1 MSGIA
6 LIIIFAAAIAIMVVA
21 ISKWHLHPFIAI
33 LLTALIFGIVSG
45 IPLPQMTTLI
55 GSGFS
60 KIFAGI
66 GLVII
71 FGTLMGTI
79 LEQSGAALKIA
90 DCIIKLLGKRH
101 PVLSMAIMG
110 WVVSIPVFCDS
121 GFVVLNPIRE
131 ALVKKTQSSPVAM
144 TVALSGGLYLSHVFI
159 PPTPGPLAAAE
170 TLGLSGNLLL
180 VMGMGLLCSIFP
192 MFLLIIF
199 SNYIGKRISC
209 SADASTNTAS
219 SNSTTSACTTNASTG
234 TPSANSTDADRN
246 TDAAHSTDAST
257 GTPSA
262 NSTDAD
268 RIAAEYNAIIEKS
281 GRLPSAALS
290 FAPIIVPIILMSLAS
305 ILQGA
310 EMQQQLKDV
319 VLFLSNPT
327 IALAIGLLFAT
338 FLLKR
343 GSGFEE
349 MVENS
354 LKRSGPILFI
364 TAAGSVLGNIV
375 AGSPLVGFITDN
387 AQVLNGLGLLFPFL
401 VAAMLKSSMG
411 SSSVAIITAAGI
423 VAPFAKA
430 MGLASP
436 IGLTLICMAVGA
448 GSMTVSHSNDS
459 YFWVVTKF
467 GKMDIKSGYKTQ
479 TLATLILGLGA
490 LAELYIISLFI

>member
-131 ALVKKTQSSPVAM
+131 ALVKNTQSSPVAM

-192 MFLLIIF
+192 MFLLILF
-199 SNYIGKRISC
+199 SNYIGRRISC
-209 SADASTNTAS
+209 SADASTNTAYS
-219 SNSTTSACTTNASTG
+219 SSTTSACTT
-234 TPSANSTDADRN
+234 
-246 TDAAHSTDAST
+246 DAST
-257 GTPSA
+257 NTSSSS
-262 NSTDAD
+262 STDAD

-281 GRLPSAALS
+281 GKLPSAALS

-423 VAPFAKA
+423 VAPFAEA
-430 MGLASP
+430 MELASP
-436 IGLTLICMAVGA
+436 IDTRHKPLP
-448 GSMTVSHSNDS
+448 H
-459 YFWVVTKF
+459 
-467 GKMDIKSGYKTQ
+467 
-479 TLATLILGLGA
+479 
-490 LAELYIISLFI
+490 

>member
-192 MFLLIIF
+192 MFLLILF
-199 SNYIGKRISC
+199 SNYIGRRISC
-209 SADASTNTAS
+209 STDASTNTAS
-219 SNSTTSACTTNASTG
+219 SSSTTSACTTN
-234 TPSANSTDADRN
+234 
-246 TDAAHSTDAST
+246 AST

-281 GRLPSAALS
+281 GKLPSAALS

-423 VAPFAKA
+423 VAPFAEA

-467 GKMDIKSGYKTQ
+467 GRMDIKSGYKTQ

>member
-71 FGTLMGTI
+71 FGTLMGTF

-131 ALVKKTQSSPVAM
+131 ALVKKTQSSSVAM

-192 MFLLIIF
+192 MFLLILF
-199 SNYIGKRISC
+199 SNYIGRRISC
-209 SADASTNTAS
+209 SADASTNTAYS
-219 SNSTTSACTTNASTG
+219 SSTTSACTTN
-234 TPSANSTDADRN
+234 
-246 TDAAHSTDAST
+246 AST

-281 GRLPSAALS
+281 GKLPSAALS

-319 VLFLSNPT
+319 VFFLSNPT

-343 GSGFEE
+343 GSGFED

-423 VAPFAKA
+423 VAPFAEA

-436 IGLTLICMAVGA
+436 IDTRLKPLP
-448 GSMTVSHSNDS
+448 H
-459 YFWVVTKF
+459 
-467 GKMDIKSGYKTQ
+467 
-479 TLATLILGLGA
+479 
-490 LAELYIISLFI
+490 

>member
-6 LIIIFAAAIAIMVVA
+6 LIIIFVAAIAIMVVA

-192 MFLLIIF
+192 MFLLILF
-199 SNYIGKRISC
+199 SNYIGRRISC

-219 SNSTTSACTTNASTG
+219 SSSTTSACT
-234 TPSANSTDADRN
+234 
-246 TDAAHSTDAST
+246 TDAST

-262 NSTDAD
+262 SSTSSASSTDAAHSTDAD

-281 GRLPSAALS
+281 DKLPSAALS

-343 GSGFEE
+343 GSEFEE

-375 AGSPLVGFITDN
+375 AG
-387 AQVLNGLGLLFPFL
+387 
-401 VAAMLKSSMG
+401 
-411 SSSVAIITAAGI
+411 I
-423 VAPFAKA
+423 VAPFAEA

-436 IGLTLICMAVGA
+436 IDTRHKPLP
-448 GSMTVSHSNDS
+448 H
-459 YFWVVTKF
+459 
-467 GKMDIKSGYKTQ
+467 
-479 TLATLILGLGA
+479 
-490 LAELYIISLFI
+490 

>member
-6 LIIIFAAAIAIMVVA
+6 LIIIFAVAIAIMVVA

-33 LLTALIFGIVSG
+33 LLTAFIFGIVSG
-45 IPLPQMTTLI
+45 IPLPQITTLI

-192 MFLLIIF
+192 MFLLI
-199 SNYIGKRISC
+199 
-209 SADASTNTAS
+209 
-219 SNSTTSACTTNASTG
+219 
-234 TPSANSTDADRN
+234 
-246 TDAAHSTDAST
+246 
-257 GTPSA
+257 
-262 NSTDAD
+262 
-268 RIAAEYNAIIEKS
+268 
-281 GRLPSAALS
+281 
-290 FAPIIVPIILMSLAS
+290 
-305 ILQGA
+305 
-310 EMQQQLKDV
+310 
-319 VLFLSNPT
+319 LFSNPT

-423 VAPFAKA
+423 VAPFAEA

-467 GKMDIKSGYKTQ
+467 GRMDIKSGYKTQ

>member
-131 ALVKKTQSSPVAM
+131 ALVKNTQSSPVAM

-192 MFLLIIF
+192 MFLLILF
-199 SNYIGKRISC
+199 SNYIGRRISC
-209 SADASTNTAS
+209 SADASTNTAYS
-219 SNSTTSACTTNASTG
+219 SSTTSACTT
-234 TPSANSTDADRN
+234 
-246 TDAAHSTDAST
+246 DAST
-257 GTPSA
+257 NTSSSS
-262 NSTDAD
+262 STDAD

-281 GRLPSAALS
+281 GKLPSAALS

-423 VAPFAKA
+423 VAPFAEA

-436 IGLTLICMAVGA
+436 IDTRHKPLP
-448 GSMTVSHSNDS
+448 H
-459 YFWVVTKF
+459 
-467 GKMDIKSGYKTQ
+467 
-479 TLATLILGLGA
+479 
-490 LAELYIISLFI
+490 

>member
-192 MFLLIIF
+192 MFLLILF

-209 SADASTNTAS
+209 STDASTSTAS
-219 SNSTTSACTTNASTG
+219 SSSTTSACT
-234 TPSANSTDADRN
+234 
-246 TDAAHSTDAST
+246 TDAST

-262 NSTDAD
+262 SSTDAD
-268 RIAAEYNAIIEKS
+268 RIAAKYNSIIEKS
-281 GRLPSAALS
+281 GKLPSAALS

-375 AGSPLVGFITDN
+375 AG
-387 AQVLNGLGLLFPFL
+387 
-401 VAAMLKSSMG
+401 
-411 SSSVAIITAAGI
+411 I

-436 IGLTLICMAVGA
+436 IDTRHKPLP
-448 GSMTVSHSNDS
+448 H
-459 YFWVVTKF
+459 
-467 GKMDIKSGYKTQ
+467 
-479 TLATLILGLGA
+479 
-490 LAELYIISLFI
+490 

>member
-192 MFLLIIF
+192 MFLLILF

-209 SADASTNTAS
+209 STDASTNTAS
-219 SNSTTSACTTNASTG
+219 SSSTTSACTT
-234 TPSANSTDADRN
+234 
-246 TDAAHSTDAST
+246 DAST
-257 GTPSA
+257 NTSSA
-262 NSTDAD
+262 SSTDAD

-281 GRLPSAALS
+281 GKLPSTALS

-423 VAPFAKA
+423 VAPFAEA

-467 GKMDIKSGYKTQ
+467 GRMDIKSGYKTQ

>member
-192 MFLLIIF
+192 MFLLILF
-199 SNYIGKRISC
+199 SNYIGRRISC
-209 SADASTNTAS
+209 STDASTSTAS
-219 SNSTTSACTTNASTG
+219 SSSTTSACT
-234 TPSANSTDADRN
+234 
-246 TDAAHSTDAST
+246 TDAST
-257 GTPSA
+257 GTPSPS
-262 NSTDAD
+262 STDAD

-281 GRLPSAALS
+281 GKLPSAALS

-423 VAPFAKA
+423 VAPFAEA

-467 GKMDIKSGYKTQ
+467 GRMDIKSGYKTQ

>member
-1 MSGIA
+1 
-6 LIIIFAAAIAIMVVA
+6 MVVA

-192 MFLLIIF
+192 MFLLILF
-199 SNYIGKRISC
+199 SNYIGRRISC
-209 SADASTNTAS
+209 STDASTNTAYS
-219 SNSTTSACTTNASTG
+219 SSTTSACT
-234 TPSANSTDADRN
+234 
-246 TDAAHSTDAST
+246 TDAST

-262 NSTDAD
+262 SSTDAD
-268 RIAAEYNAIIEKS
+268 RIAAEYNAIIDKS
-281 GRLPSAALS
+281 DKLPSAALS
-290 FAPIIVPIILMSLAS
+290 FAPIIVPIILMALAS

-467 GKMDIKSGYKTQ
+467 GRMDIKSG
-479 TLATLILGLGA
+479 
-490 LAELYIISLFI
+490 

>member
-131 ALVKKTQSSPVAM
+131 ALVKKTKSSPVAM

-192 MFLLIIF
+192 MFLLILF

-209 SADASTNTAS
+209 STDASTNTAS
-219 SNSTTSACTTNASTG
+219 TS
-234 TPSANSTDADRN
+234 STDE
-246 TDAAHSTDAST
+246 STST
-257 GTPSA
+257 SSSS
-262 NSTDAD
+262 STDAD

-281 GRLPSAALS
+281 GKLPSAALS

-375 AGSPLVGFITDN
+375 AGSPLVSFITDN

-423 VAPFAKA
+423 VAPFAEA

-436 IGLTLICMAVGA
+436 IDTRHKPLP
-448 GSMTVSHSNDS
+448 H
-459 YFWVVTKF
+459 
-467 GKMDIKSGYKTQ
+467 
-479 TLATLILGLGA
+479 
-490 LAELYIISLFI
+490 

>member
-192 MFLLIIF
+192 MFLLIRF
-199 SNYIGKRISC
+199 SNYIGRRISC

-219 SNSTTSACTTNASTG
+219 SSSTTSACTTDAS
-234 TPSANSTDADRN
+234 NSTSSASS
-246 TDAAHSTDAST
+246 TDAAHSTDAT
-257 GTPSA
+257 
-262 NSTDAD
+262 
-268 RIAAEYNAIIEKS
+268 RIAAKYNAIIEKS
-281 GRLPSAALS
+281 GKLPSAALS

-467 GKMDIKSGYKTQ
+467 GRMDIKSGYKTQ

>member
-90 DCIIKLLGKRH
+90 DYIIKLLGKRH
-101 PVLSMAIMG
+101 PVLSMALMG

-170 TLGLSGNLLL
+170 TLGLSSNLLL

-192 MFLLIIF
+192 MFLLILF
-199 SNYIGKRISC
+199 SNYIGRRISC
-209 SADASTNTAS
+209 SADASTNIAYS
-219 SNSTTSACTTNASTG
+219 SSTTSACTTNASTG
-234 TPSANSTDADRN
+234 TPSTS
-246 TDAAHSTDAST
+246 
-257 GTPSA
+257 
-262 NSTDAD
+262 STDAD

-281 GRLPSAALS
+281 GKLPYAALS

-423 VAPFAKA
+423 VAPFAEA

-467 GKMDIKSGYKTQ
+467 GRMDIKSGYKTQ

>member
-101 PVLSMAIMG
+101 PVLSMALMG

-170 TLGLSGNLLL
+170 TLGLSGDLLL
-180 VMGMGLLCSIFP
+180 VMGIGLLCSIFP
-192 MFLLIIF
+192 MFLLILF

-219 SNSTTSACTTNASTG
+219 SSSTTSACT
-234 TPSANSTDADRN
+234 
-246 TDAAHSTDAST
+246 TDAST

-262 NSTDAD
+262 SSTDAD
-268 RIAAEYNAIIEKS
+268 RIAAKYNAIIEKS
-281 GRLPSAALS
+281 GKLPSAALS

-423 VAPFAKA
+423 VAPFAEA

-467 GKMDIKSGYKTQ
+467 GRMDIKSGYKTQ

>member
-45 IPLPQMTTLI
+45 TPLPQMTTLI

-192 MFLLIIF
+192 MFLLILF
-199 SNYIGKRISC
+199 SNYIGRRISC
-209 SADASTNTAS
+209 STDASTNTAS
-219 SNSTTSACTTNASTG
+219 SSSTTSACTTNASTG
-234 TPSANSTDADRN
+234 TPSAS
-246 TDAAHSTDAST
+246 
-257 GTPSA
+257 
-262 NSTDAD
+262 STDAD

-281 GRLPSAALS
+281 GKLPSASLS

-327 IALAIGLLFAT
+327 IALAIGLFFAT

-423 VAPFAKA
+423 VAPFAEA

-467 GKMDIKSGYKTQ
+467 GRMDIKSGYKTQ

>member
-101 PVLSMAIMG
+101 PVLSMALMG

-131 ALVKKTQSSPVAM
+131 ALVKKTHSSHVAM

-192 MFLLIIF
+192 MFLLILF

-209 SADASTNTAS
+209 STDESTNTAS
-219 SNSTTSACTTNASTG
+219 SSSTTSACTTDAS
-234 TPSANSTDADRN
+234 NSTSSASS
-246 TDAAHSTDAST
+246 TDAAHSTDAT
-257 GTPSA
+257 
-262 NSTDAD
+262 

-436 IGLTLICMAVGA
+436 IDTRHKPLP
-448 GSMTVSHSNDS
+448 H
-459 YFWVVTKF
+459 
-467 GKMDIKSGYKTQ
+467 
-479 TLATLILGLGA
+479 
-490 LAELYIISLFI
+490 

>member
-192 MFLLIIF
+192 MFLLILF

-209 SADASTNTAS
+209 STDASTNTAS
-219 SNSTTSACTTNASTG
+219 SS
-234 TPSANSTDADRN
+234 STDA
-246 TDAAHSTDAST
+246 T
-257 GTPSA
+257 
-262 NSTDAD
+262 
-268 RIAAEYNAIIEKS
+268 RIAAKYNSIIEKS
-281 GRLPSAALS
+281 GKLPSAALS

-354 LKRSGPILFI
+354 LKRSEPILFI

-423 VAPFAKA
+423 VAPFAEA

-436 IGLTLICMAVGA
+436 IDTRHKPLP
-448 GSMTVSHSNDS
+448 H
-459 YFWVVTKF
+459 
-467 GKMDIKSGYKTQ
+467 
-479 TLATLILGLGA
+479 
-490 LAELYIISLFI
+490 

>member
-33 LLTALIFGIVSG
+33 LLTALTFGIVSG

-192 MFLLIIF
+192 MFLLILF

-209 SADASTNTAS
+209 STDASTSTAS
-219 SNSTTSACTTNASTG
+219 SSSTTSACT
-234 TPSANSTDADRN
+234 
-246 TDAAHSTDAST
+246 TDAST

-262 NSTDAD
+262 SSTDAD
-268 RIAAEYNAIIEKS
+268 RIAAKYNSIIEKS
-281 GRLPSAALS
+281 GKLPSAALS

-375 AGSPLVGFITDN
+375 AG
-387 AQVLNGLGLLFPFL
+387 
-401 VAAMLKSSMG
+401 
-411 SSSVAIITAAGI
+411 I

-430 MGLASP
+430 MELASP
-436 IGLTLICMAVGA
+436 IDTRHKPLP
-448 GSMTVSHSNDS
+448 H
-459 YFWVVTKF
+459 
-467 GKMDIKSGYKTQ
+467 
-479 TLATLILGLGA
+479 
-490 LAELYIISLFI
+490 

>member
-192 MFLLIIF
+192 MFLLILF
-199 SNYIGKRISC
+199 SNYIGRRISC
-209 SADASTNTAS
+209 
-219 SNSTTSACTTNASTG
+219 
-234 TPSANSTDADRN
+234 
-246 TDAAHSTDAST
+246 STDAST
-257 GTPSA
+257 
-262 NSTDAD
+262 STDAD

-281 GRLPSAALS
+281 GKLPSTALS

-430 MGLASP
+430 MELASP
-436 IGLTLICMAVGA
+436 IDTRHKPLP
-448 GSMTVSHSNDS
+448 H
-459 YFWVVTKF
+459 
-467 GKMDIKSGYKTQ
+467 
-479 TLATLILGLGA
+479 
-490 LAELYIISLFI
+490 

>member
-192 MFLLIIF
+192 MFLLILF
-199 SNYIGKRISC
+199 SNYIGRRISC
-209 SADASTNTAS
+209 SAAS
-219 SNSTTSACTTNASTG
+219 SS
-234 TPSANSTDADRN
+234 STDA
-246 TDAAHSTDAST
+246 T
-257 GTPSA
+257 
-262 NSTDAD
+262 
-268 RIAAEYNAIIEKS
+268 RIAAKYNAIIEKS
-281 GRLPSAALS
+281 GKLPSAALS

-423 VAPFAKA
+423 VAPFAEA
-430 MGLASP
+430 MGLAST

-467 GKMDIKSGYKTQ
+467 GRMDIKSGYKTQ

>member
-101 PVLSMAIMG
+101 PVLSMALMG

-170 TLGLSGNLLL
+170 TLGLSSNLLL

-192 MFLLIIF
+192 MFLLILF

-209 SADASTNTAS
+209 STAS
-219 SNSTTSACTTNASTG
+219 AS
-234 TPSANSTDADRN
+234 S
-246 TDAAHSTDAST
+246 TDAAHSTDAT
-257 GTPSA
+257 
-262 NSTDAD
+262 
-268 RIAAEYNAIIEKS
+268 RIAAKYNSIIEKS

-423 VAPFAKA
+423 VAPFAEA

-467 GKMDIKSGYKTQ
+467 GRMDIKSGYKTQ

>member
-6 LIIIFAAAIAIMVVA
+6 LIIIFVAAIAIMVVA

-192 MFLLIIF
+192 MFLLILF
-199 SNYIGKRISC
+199 SNYIGRRISC
-209 SADASTNTAS
+209 STDASTNTAS
-219 SNSTTSACTTNASTG
+219 SSSTTSACT
-234 TPSANSTDADRN
+234 
-246 TDAAHSTDAST
+246 TDAST

-262 NSTDAD
+262 SSTDAD
-268 RIAAEYNAIIEKS
+268 RIAAKYNSIIEKS
-281 GRLPSAALS
+281 GKLPSAALS

-375 AGSPLVGFITDN
+375 AG
-387 AQVLNGLGLLFPFL
+387 
-401 VAAMLKSSMG
+401 
-411 SSSVAIITAAGI
+411 I
-423 VAPFAKA
+423 VAPFAEA

-436 IGLTLICMAVGA
+436 IDTRHKPLP
-448 GSMTVSHSNDS
+448 H
-459 YFWVVTKF
+459 
-467 GKMDIKSGYKTQ
+467 
-479 TLATLILGLGA
+479 
-490 LAELYIISLFI
+490 

>member
-192 MFLLIIF
+192 MFLLILF

-209 SADASTNTAS
+209 STDASTSTAS
-219 SNSTTSACTTNASTG
+219 SSSTTSACT
-234 TPSANSTDADRN
+234 
-246 TDAAHSTDAST
+246 TDAST

-262 NSTDAD
+262 SSTDAD

-281 GRLPSAALS
+281 GKLPSASLS

-375 AGSPLVGFITDN
+375 AG
-387 AQVLNGLGLLFPFL
+387 
-401 VAAMLKSSMG
+401 
-411 SSSVAIITAAGI
+411 I

-436 IGLTLICMAVGA
+436 IDTRHKPLP
-448 GSMTVSHSNDS
+448 H
-459 YFWVVTKF
+459 
-467 GKMDIKSGYKTQ
+467 
-479 TLATLILGLGA
+479 
-490 LAELYIISLFI
+490 

>member
-192 MFLLIIF
+192 MFLLILF

-219 SNSTTSACTTNASTG
+219 SSSTTSACTTDASTS
-234 TPSANSTDADRN
+234 TPSASSTDA
-246 TDAAHSTDAST
+246 T
-257 GTPSA
+257 
-262 NSTDAD
+262 
-268 RIAAEYNAIIEKS
+268 RIAAEYNSIIEKS
-281 GRLPSAALS
+281 GKLPSTALS

-423 VAPFAKA
+423 VAPFAEA

-467 GKMDIKSGYKTQ
+467 GRMDIKSGYKTQ

>member
-192 MFLLIIF
+192 MFLLILF
-199 SNYIGKRISC
+199 SNYIGRRISC

-219 SNSTTSACTTNASTG
+219 SSSITSACT
-234 TPSANSTDADRN
+234 
-246 TDAAHSTDAST
+246 TDAST

-262 NSTDAD
+262 SSTDAT
-268 RIAAEYNAIIEKS
+268 RIAAKYNTIIEKS
-281 GRLPSAALS
+281 GKLPSAALS

-319 VLFLSNPT
+319 VFFLSNPT

-387 AQVLNGLGLLFPFL
+387 AQVLNGLGLIFPFL

-423 VAPFAKA
+423 VAPFAEA

-467 GKMDIKSGYKTQ
+467 GRMDIKSGYKTQ

>member
-192 MFLLIIF
+192 MFLLILF
-199 SNYIGKRISC
+199 SNYIGRRISC
-209 SADASTNTAS
+209 STDASTNTAS
-219 SNSTTSACTTNASTG
+219 SSSTTSACTTNASTG
-234 TPSANSTDADRN
+234 TPSANSTDADR
-246 TDAAHSTDAST
+246 
-257 GTPSA
+257 
-262 NSTDAD
+262 
-268 RIAAEYNAIIEKS
+268 IAAKYNAIIEKS
-281 GRLPSAALS
+281 GKLPSAALS

-375 AGSPLVGFITDN
+375 AGSPLVSFITYN

-423 VAPFAKA
+423 VAPFAEA

-467 GKMDIKSGYKTQ
+467 GRMDIKSGYKTQ

>member
-170 TLGLSGNLLL
+170 TLRLSSNLLL
-180 VMGMGLLCSIFP
+180 VMGIGLLCSIFP
-192 MFLLIIF
+192 MFLLILF

-209 SADASTNTAS
+209 S
-219 SNSTTSACTTNASTG
+219 TNASTG
-234 TPSANSTDADRN
+234 TPSAGSTDE
-246 TDAAHSTDAST
+246 STST
-257 GTPSA
+257 SSA

-268 RIAAEYNAIIEKS
+268 RIAAKYNSIIEKS

-375 AGSPLVGFITDN
+375 AGSPLVSFITDN

-423 VAPFAKA
+423 VAPFAEA

-467 GKMDIKSGYKTQ
+467 GRMDIKSGYKTQ

>member
-192 MFLLIIF
+192 MFLLILF
-199 SNYIGKRISC
+199 SNYIGRRISC
-209 SADASTNTAS
+209 
-219 SNSTTSACTTNASTG
+219 
-234 TPSANSTDADRN
+234 
-246 TDAAHSTDAST
+246 STDAST
-257 GTPSA
+257 
-262 NSTDAD
+262 STDAD
-268 RIAAEYNAIIEKS
+268 RIAAEYNAIIDKS
-281 GRLPSAALS
+281 GKLPSAALS

-467 GKMDIKSGYKTQ
+467 GRMDIKSGYKTQ

>member
-101 PVLSMAIMG
+101 PVLSMALMG

-192 MFLLIIF
+192 MFLLILF
-199 SNYIGKRISC
+199 SNYIGRRISC
-209 SADASTNTAS
+209 STDASTNTAS
-219 SNSTTSACTTNASTG
+219 SNTTSACTTNASTS
-234 TPSANSTDADRN
+234 TSSAS
-246 TDAAHSTDAST
+246 
-257 GTPSA
+257 
-262 NSTDAD
+262 STDAD
-268 RIAAEYNAIIEKS
+268 RIAAKYNAIIEKS
-281 GRLPSAALS
+281 GKLPSAALS

-375 AGSPLVGFITDN
+375 AG
-387 AQVLNGLGLLFPFL
+387 
-401 VAAMLKSSMG
+401 
-411 SSSVAIITAAGI
+411 I
-423 VAPFAKA
+423 VAPFAEA

-436 IGLTLICMAVGA
+436 IDTRLKPLP
-448 GSMTVSHSNDS
+448 H
-459 YFWVVTKF
+459 
-467 GKMDIKSGYKTQ
+467 
-479 TLATLILGLGA
+479 
-490 LAELYIISLFI
+490 

>member
-170 TLGLSGNLLL
+170 PLGLSSNLLL

-192 MFLLIIF
+192 MFLLILF
-199 SNYIGKRISC
+199 SNYIGRRISC
-209 SADASTNTAS
+209 
-219 SNSTTSACTTNASTG
+219 
-234 TPSANSTDADRN
+234 
-246 TDAAHSTDAST
+246 STDAST
-257 GTPSA
+257 
-262 NSTDAD
+262 NTDAD

-423 VAPFAKA
+423 VAPFAEA

-467 GKMDIKSGYKTQ
+467 GRMDIKSGYKTQ

>member
-131 ALVKKTQSSPVAM
+131 ALVKKTQSSPVAL

-192 MFLLIIF
+192 MFLLILF

-209 SADASTNTAS
+209 STDESTNTAS
-219 SNSTTSACTTNASTG
+219 SSSTTSACTTDAS
-234 TPSANSTDADRN
+234 NSTSSASS
-246 TDAAHSTDAST
+246 TDAAHSTDAT
-257 GTPSA
+257 
-262 NSTDAD
+262 
-268 RIAAEYNAIIEKS
+268 RIAAEYNAIIDKS
-281 GRLPSAALS
+281 GKLPSAALS

-467 GKMDIKSGYKTQ
+467 GRMDIKSGYKTQ

>member
-192 MFLLIIF
+192 MFLLILF
-199 SNYIGKRISC
+199 SNYIGRRISC

-219 SNSTTSACTTNASTG
+219 SSSTTSACTTNASTG
-234 TPSANSTDADRN
+234 TPSA
-246 TDAAHSTDAST
+246 
-257 GTPSA
+257 G
-262 NSTDAD
+262 STDAD
-268 RIAAEYNAIIEKS
+268 RIAAKYNAIIEKS
-281 GRLPSAALS
+281 GKLPSAALS

-467 GKMDIKSGYKTQ
+467 GRMDIKSGYKTQ

>member
-192 MFLLIIF
+192 MFLLILF

-209 SADASTNTAS
+209 STDASTNTAS
-219 SNSTTSACTTNASTG
+219 TSSTDESTSTS
-234 TPSANSTDADRN
+234 SSSSTDA
-246 TDAAHSTDAST
+246 T
-257 GTPSA
+257 
-262 NSTDAD
+262 
-268 RIAAEYNAIIEKS
+268 RIAAKYNAIIEKS
-281 GRLPSAALS
+281 GKLPSAALS

-423 VAPFAKA
+423 VAPFAEA

-467 GKMDIKSGYKTQ
+467 GRMDIKSGYKTQ

>member
-192 MFLLIIF
+192 MFLLILF
-199 SNYIGKRISC
+199 SNYIGRRISC

-219 SNSTTSACTTNASTG
+219 SSSTTSACT
-234 TPSANSTDADRN
+234 
-246 TDAAHSTDAST
+246 TDAST

-262 NSTDAD
+262 SSTDAAHSTD
-268 RIAAEYNAIIEKS
+268 ATRIAAEYNAIIDKS
-281 GRLPSAALS
+281 GKLPSAALS

-423 VAPFAKA
+423 VAPFAEA

-467 GKMDIKSGYKTQ
+467 GRMDIKSGYKTQ

>member
-45 IPLPQMTTLI
+45 IPLPQITTLI

-192 MFLLIIF
+192 MFLLILF

-209 SADASTNTAS
+209 STDASTNTAS
-219 SNSTTSACTTNASTG
+219 SSSTTSACT
-234 TPSANSTDADRN
+234 
-246 TDAAHSTDAST
+246 TDAST
-257 GTPSA
+257 GTPSPS
-262 NSTDAD
+262 STDAD

-281 GRLPSAALS
+281 GKLPSAALS

-423 VAPFAKA
+423 VAPFAEA

-467 GKMDIKSGYKTQ
+467 GRMDIKSGYKTQ

>member
-192 MFLLIIF
+192 MFLLILF
-199 SNYIGKRISC
+199 SNYIGRRISC
-209 SADASTNTAS
+209 STDASTSTAS
-219 SNSTTSACTTNASTG
+219 SSSTTSACTTDASTN
-234 TPSANSTDADRN
+234 TSSASSTDA
-246 TDAAHSTDAST
+246 T
-257 GTPSA
+257 
-262 NSTDAD
+262 
-268 RIAAEYNAIIEKS
+268 RIAAKYNSIIEKS

-467 GKMDIKSGYKTQ
+467 GRMDIKSGYKTQ

>member
-66 GLVII
+66 GRVII

-192 MFLLIIF
+192 MFLLILF

-219 SNSTTSACTTNASTG
+219 SSSTTSACTTNASTG
-234 TPSANSTDADRN
+234 TPSANSTDADR
-246 TDAAHSTDAST
+246 
-257 GTPSA
+257 
-262 NSTDAD
+262 
-268 RIAAEYNAIIEKS
+268 IAAEYNSIIEKS
-281 GRLPSAALS
+281 GKLPSAALS

-423 VAPFAKA
+423 VAPFAEA

-467 GKMDIKSGYKTQ
+467 GRMDIKSGYKTQ

>member
-192 MFLLIIF
+192 MFLLILF
-199 SNYIGKRISC
+199 SKYIGRRISC

-219 SNSTTSACTTNASTG
+219 SSSTTSACTTNASTG
-234 TPSANSTDADRN
+234 TPSANSTDADR
-246 TDAAHSTDAST
+246 
-257 GTPSA
+257 
-262 NSTDAD
+262 
-268 RIAAEYNAIIEKS
+268 IAAKYNAIIEKS
-281 GRLPSAALS
+281 GKLPSAALS

-423 VAPFAKA
+423 VAPFAEA

-467 GKMDIKSGYKTQ
+467 GRMDIKSGYKTQ

>member
-6 LIIIFAAAIAIMVVA
+6 LIIIFAVAIAIMVVA

-192 MFLLIIF
+192 MFLLILF

-209 SADASTNTAS
+209 STDASTNTAS
-219 SNSTTSACTTNASTG
+219 SSSTTSACT
-234 TPSANSTDADRN
+234 
-246 TDAAHSTDAST
+246 TDAST
-257 GTPSA
+257 GTPSPS
-262 NSTDAD
+262 STDAD

-281 GRLPSAALS
+281 GKLPSAALS

-423 VAPFAKA
+423 VAPFAEA

-467 GKMDIKSGYKTQ
+467 GRMDIKSGYKTQ